1 MARSGDERRRLNGA
15 RAVELRFKINAYSP
29 TTMPM
34 VRLARYLDNLATVLG
49 ETNSVHL
56 VSVEEGSTVP
66 VLTVDWE
73 AYPKL
78 RQRTNEVRN
87 REGSTYVLKAR
98 RAIEDDLAADNAESA
113 ELVDE
118 QGARILHFAGIA
130 RIQESEYGP
139 FSQPG
144 TLDGVPIVIGGK
156 NDPVPVHLETAE
168 KRVHDCLASRDLAK
182 RIGKH
187 LFTTQLR
194 VSGVGRWVRDREG
207 DWKMKSFRIHDY
219 TELRSESIADATR
232 RLQSIDAGWK
242 ERHDPLGDLV
252 ALRKSEG

>member
-1 MARSGDERRRLNGA
+1 MARPRDERRRLDGT
-15 RAVELRFKINAYSP
+15 RAVELRFRINAYSP

-34 VRLARYLDNLATVLG
+34 VRLARYLDNLATLLG

-56 VSVEEGSTVP
+56 VSVEDGSTVP

-78 RQRTNEVRN
+78 RRRANEVLN
-87 REGSTYVLKAR
+87 REGSAHVLKAS

-113 ELVDE
+113 ELVDD
-118 QGARILHFAGIA
+118 QGGRILRFSGAT
-130 RIQESEYGP
+130 RIDEPEYGP
-139 FSQPG
+139 FSQTG
-144 TLDGVPIVIGGK
+144 TLDGIPIVVGGE
-156 NDPVPVHLETAE
+156 NDPVPVHLEAPDQ
-168 KRVHDCLASRDLAK
+168 VHNCLASRDVAK

-187 LFTTQLR
+187 LFTTALR
-194 VSGVGRWVRDREG
+194 VSGVGRWFRDRDG
-207 DWKMKSFRIHDY
+207 VWNMKSFRIHDY

-242 ERHDPLGDLV
+242 GRDDPLGDLV
-252 ALRKSEG
+252 ALRESEG

>member
-1 MARSGDERRRLNGA
+1 MARSRDERRRVKGA

-56 VSVEEGSTVP
+56 LSVEEGSTIP

-78 RQRTNEVRN
+78 RQRANEVRN
-87 REGSTYVLKAR
+87 REGSTHVLKAR
-98 RAIEDDLAADNAESA
+98 RAIENDLAADNAESA

-118 QGARILHFAGIA
+118 QGARILRFAGA
-130 RIQESEYGP
+130 PRVEEPEYGP

-144 TLDGVPIVIGGK
+144 TLDGVPIVVGGE
-156 NDPVPVHLETAE
+156 NDPVPVHLQTPD
-168 KRVHDCLASRDLAK
+168 RIHNCLAARDLAK
-182 RIGKH
+182 RIGMH
-187 LFTTQLR
+187 LFTMSLR
-194 VSGVGRWVRDREG
+194 VSGVGRWFRDREG
-207 DWKMKSFRIHDY
+207 VWQMKSFRIHEF

-242 ERHDPLGDLV
+242 ERDDPLGDLL